1 MLAVGVVGPAVPPVG
16 VPVLLTPAVELVST
30 RFDRLAGEVTEVVAP
45 PPLWAPPAVE
55 APPPLW
61 APPIVPPALEPPPAA
76 MTVALLPPNIVEVAP
91 VEIVAPAPAAGSI
104 ADETGEAKLADGSVA
119 RAAPAI
125 DPVLFPPP
133 GDVALPGGSRGLA
146 PRGVGSP

>member
-1 MLAVGVVGPAVPPVG
+1 MLAVGAVGPVVPPVG

-76 MTVALLPPNIVEVAP
+76 MTVALLPPNILEVAP
-91 VEIVAPAPAAGSI
+91 LEIVAPPPAAGSI
-104 ADETGEAKLADGSVA
+104 ADETGEAKLADG
-119 RAAPAI
+119 
-125 DPVLFPPP
+125 
-133 GDVALPGGSRGLA
+133 
-146 PRGVGSP
+146 